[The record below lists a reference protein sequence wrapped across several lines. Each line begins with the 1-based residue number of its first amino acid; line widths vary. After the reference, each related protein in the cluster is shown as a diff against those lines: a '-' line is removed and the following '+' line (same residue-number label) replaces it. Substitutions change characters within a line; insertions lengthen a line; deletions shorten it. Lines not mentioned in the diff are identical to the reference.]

1 MKLCKICSCSCSGGW
16 GGGEFNPVSSMHLHQ
31 WLLKKRLFSQTILR
45 VHTKLVSRWRTKIPE
60 FSLKYVLCTWG
71 WPYQRGGP
79 QRLHPEFHFNFARFH
94 LRETR
99 RTQYT
104 TLFFMQL
111 LYTWRIRTFLGQIR
125 NILEWNK
132 GFKFFLYKKH
142 KTLTSITFI
151 YAFGHKNPK
160 QRNFWANKYKKAQI
174 CNTARKA
181 F

>member
-1 MKLCKICSCSCSGGW
+1 MQNLQLQLQWGV
-16 GGGEFNPVSSMHLHQ
+16 GGGGGGFKWRNLPPIYIPYRQFNPVSSMHLHQ

-45 VHTKLVSRWRTKIPE
+45 VHTKLVRRWRTKIPE

-104 TLFFMQL
+104 TLFFMRL

-125 NILEWNK
+125 NRLEWNK
-132 GFKFFLYKKH
+132 GFKFFFIQKTQNTYLYH
-142 KTLTSITFI
+142 IYLCFWSQEAKTKDFLS
-151 YAFGHKNPK
+151 
-160 QRNFWANKYKKAQI
+160 
-174 CNTARKA
+174 
-181 F
+181 